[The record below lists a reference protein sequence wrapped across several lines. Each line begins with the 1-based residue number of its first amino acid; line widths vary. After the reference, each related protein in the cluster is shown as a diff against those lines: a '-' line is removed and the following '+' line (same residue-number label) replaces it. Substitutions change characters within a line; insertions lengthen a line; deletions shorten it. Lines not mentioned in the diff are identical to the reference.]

1 MLSPLRPPSEKG
13 AAAGS
18 AARRDHGGGGT
29 GALPYRQPC
38 GRGGASALTTWR
50 GVPARYGSRQSIYTR
65 FRRWALDGTFERM
78 LAGSRP
84 VALSRP
90 ASCSSPG

>member
-1 MLSPLRPPSEKG
+1 M
-13 AAAGS
+13 
-18 AARRDHGGGGT
+18 
-29 GALPYRQPC
+29 
-38 GRGGASALTTWR
+38 
-50 GVPARYGSRQSIYTR
+50 PARYGSRQSIYTR